1 MADRSNPTDAATRKP
16 DDDVGTPG
24 EPAVAGGAHTADQ
37 SSVTDQT
44 PGGLTD
50 AQRNAAWKEGG
61 ADRGRNPVPVGG
73 SSDGQSDR
81 RRS

>member
-1 MADRSNPTDAATRKP
+1 MADYANPTDAATRKP

-24 EPAVAGGAHTADQ
+24 APAVAGGGHTADQ
-37 SSVTDQT
+37 SAVTDLT

-50 AQRNAAWKEGG
+50 AQRNAAWKAGE
-61 ADRGRNPVPVGG
+61 AEPGRNPVPVGG

-81 RRS
+81 KRP

>member
-1 MADRSNPTDAATRKP
+1 MAEKTNPTDAATRKP

-24 EPAVAGGAHTADQ
+24 EPTVAGGTHTADQ
-37 SSVTDQT
+37 AAITDQT
-44 PGGLTD
+44 PGGLAD
-50 AQRNAAWKEGG
+50 GQRKEAWDQGG
-61 ADRGRNPVPVGG
+61 APGRNPAPVGG

>member
-1 MADRSNPTDAATRKP
+1 MVEKSNPTDAATRKP

-24 EPAVAGGAHTADQ
+24 EPAVGGGGHTADQ
-37 SSVTDQT
+37 SAITDQT
-44 PGGLTD
+44 PGGLAD
-50 AQRNAAWKEGG
+50 GQRKDDWDQGG
-61 ADRGRNPVPVGG
+61 APGRNTTPVGG

>member
-1 MADRSNPTDAATRKP
+1 MGDHSNPTDAATRKP

-24 EPAVAGGAHTADQ
+24 APAVAGGGHTADQ
-37 SSVTDQT
+37 SAVTDQT

-50 AQRNAAWKEGG
+50 AERNAEWGEGG
-61 ADRGRNPVPVGG
+61 GPRGRNPVPVGG

-81 RRS
+81 KRS

>member
-1 MADRSNPTDAATRKP
+1 MADRTNPTDAATRKP

-24 EPAVAGGAHTADQ
+24 APAVGGGGHTADQ
-37 SSVTDQT
+37 AAVTDMT

-50 AQRNAAWKEGG
+50 AQRKADWKAGDAEQ
-61 ADRGRNPVPVGG
+61 GRNPVPVGG

-81 RRS
+81 KRH